1 MHTRNVFQIHGHML
15 NDPVKAIIYWAK
27 PVGKTEVVKG
37 GTNMALQMAIRA
49 GIPKRINLY
58 TDEGLAKAHALVDQ
72 YGNELTRAA

>member
-1 MHTRNVFQIHGHML
+1 
-15 NDPVKAIIYWAK
+15 
-27 PVGKTEVVKG
+27 VGKTEVVKG

-72 YGNELTRAA
+72 YGNELKRAA